1 MVARVALELIT
12 ASLTQSHAG
21 VWGCCLRRK
30 ALYTSRKVEE
40 EVHTGSVALRKP
52 NNAVMEE
59 VGVHG
64 AWHSLSSSAHRRQQ
78 RKRVGWGCTFIYG
91 DSGYRDSGDGS

>member
-1 MVARVALELIT
+1 MLMSGGAV
-12 ASLTQSHAG
+12 
-21 VWGCCLRRK
+21 CRK

-59 VGVHG
+59 VGYMEPG
-64 AWHSLSSSAHRRQQ
+64 TGSLSSSAHRRQQ
-78 RKRVGWGCTFIYG
+78 RKCVGWGCTFIYG